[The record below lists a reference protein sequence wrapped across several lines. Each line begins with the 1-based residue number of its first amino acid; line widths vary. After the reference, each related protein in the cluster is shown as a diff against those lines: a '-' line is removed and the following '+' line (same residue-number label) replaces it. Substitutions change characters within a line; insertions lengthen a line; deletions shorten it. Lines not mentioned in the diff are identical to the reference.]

1 MKITEAL
8 QHAIKAERQGH
19 DFYMMAAHT
28 TEDAKGKKIFE
39 TLAKEELDHMHF
51 LHGQFEAISRSGK
64 PDPQLKLGTKID
76 LQGAFPIFSEGIK
89 ARIHGAHY
97 EMTALS
103 IGIQLELDAMNF
115 YKGEA
120 DTNPDPV
127 IKGFFLELAEWER
140 GHYQALL
147 NQETS
152 LKEDYWSDAGFAP
165 F

>member
-1 MKITEAL
+1 MKVTEAL

-19 DFYMMAAHT
+19 DFYMMAAHS
-28 TEDAKGKKIFE
+28 TEDSKGRQVFE
-39 TLAKEELDHMHF
+39 TLAAEELDHMRF
-51 LHGQFEAISRSGK
+51 LHGQYDAISRTGK
-64 PDPQLKLGTKID
+64 PDPEIKLGSKLD

-89 ARIHGAHY
+89 ARIHGAHC

-115 YKGEA
+115 YKTEA
-120 DTNPDPV
+120 IANSDAT
-127 IKGFFLELAEWER
+127 IKSFFNELAEWER

-147 NQETS
+147 RQETS